1 MSRLVVQAIS
11 VFMTFVILAPS
22 AVSSQQGLTTTQW
35 RDDLNFMVSHMEK
48 IHPVLFANVEETA
61 FRRAAKEL
69 SDSLAD
75 MSDYEIIVDLLRLA
89 AMLEDGHTRL
99 HGNKLSDYWFPI
111 RIEEFVDGLYI
122 TAVSKEH
129 SDLLGRLVIEI
140 AGRPAKD
147 VFEAV
152 KAITPHDNEY
162 SQIYT
167 ASLYLTMASTLS
179 GLGLIE
185 DSRKLTLTTMNPD
198 AGKEMRTVRAREFA
212 SDQDM
217 SWFWLLNSVPVVD
230 GLRIWDGHTSDELPL
245 YLQNVDKPYWFH
257 HLEDESTV
265 YVGFNLCAENPEE
278 PFADFN
284 TNLWK
289 LVEKEDVHYV
299 VVDLRH
305 NIGGTN
311 SFVLPFVHE
320 AIRHPMISGNGNLFV
335 IIGRKT
341 WSAAVHLATWLDFHV
356 DPTFVG
362 EPTGSGPNHYADPE
376 ALTLP
381 NSQILLLVSRLYWQN
396 SWPWDDRRWI
406 APDVPVEYTSDQ
418 YFDLSDPAMDRIRAI
433 IEHNGVPRNQE

>member
-1 MSRLVVQAIS
+1 MSHLVVQA
-11 VFMTFVILAPS
+11 MGALLTLAILAPS
-22 AVSSQQGLTTTQW
+22 AAPAQQALTTAQW
-35 RDDLNFMVSHMEK
+35 RDDLDFVVSHMEK
-48 IHPVLFANVEETA
+48 IHPALFASVEETA
-61 FRRAAKEL
+61 FRKAAKEL
-69 SDSLAD
+69 TESMAG
-75 MSDYEIIVDLLRLA
+75 MSEDEIIVGFLRLT
-89 AMLEDGHTRL
+89 AMLGDGHTRL
-99 HGNKLSDYWFPI
+99 HGSKLSDYWFPV
-111 RIEEFVDGLYI
+111 RIEEFVDGLFV

-129 SDLLGRLVIEI
+129 GDILGRRVIEI
-140 AGRPAKD
+140 AGRPANE

-152 KAITPHDNEY
+152 KTITPHDNEY

-167 ASLYLTMASTLS
+167 ASLYLTMASVLS
-179 GLGLIE
+179 GLNLIE
-185 DSRKLTLTTMNPD
+185 DSRELSLTTVDPD
-198 AGKEMRTVRAREFA
+198 AGKETRAVSARGFA

-217 SWFWLLNSVPVVD
+217 SWFWLLDSVPAVD
-230 GLRIWDGHTSDELPL
+230 GLRIWDGRTTDELPL

-265 YVGFNLCAENPEE
+265 YVGFNLCAESPEE

-284 TNLWK
+284 ADLWGF
-289 LVEKEDVHYV
+289 VENEDVHYV

-311 SFVLPFVHE
+311 SILMPLVHE

-356 DPTFVG
+356 DPVFVG
-362 EPTGSGPNHYADPE
+362 EPTGSGPNHFADPE

-381 NSQILLLVSRLYWQN
+381 NSNILLLVSRWYWQN

-406 APDVPVEYTSDQ
+406 APDIPAEYASDQ
-418 YFDLSDPAMDRIRAI
+418 YFGLSDPAMDHIRAVI
-433 IEHNGVPRNQE
+433 ARNGIPGEHE